1 MRLLRNA
8 VYSQLKLNTVR
19 QRINIAIDGYSS
31 CGKSTLAKAM
41 AKELNYLYI
50 DSGAMYRAVTLF
62 ALKHNSI
69 RNGELNQQK
78 LIEQLDAIFIT
89 FKFNAD
95 SGKFETYLNGKN
107 VEKEIRSMQVSKYV
121 SPVAAVP
128 EVRRKLVR
136 LQQRMAETRGVIM
149 DGRDIGTVVLPDAEI
164 KFFMTA
170 SPHVRAE
177 RRYKELLEKGAD
189 ITFEE
194 VLENI
199 ETRDRIDTTRETD
212 PLKAADDAIIV
223 DNSNLTI
230 DEQFT
235 FIMGHVH
242 KLLQTV
248 NH

>member
-1 MRLLRNA
+1 MRYIRTPR
-8 VYSQLKLNTVR
+8 STEVR
-19 QRINIAIDGYSS
+19 HRINIAIDGYSS

-50 DSGAMYRAVTLF
+50 DTGAMYRAVTLF
-62 ALKHNSI
+62 ALKQNI
-69 RNGELNQQK
+69 AKNDTLNAEK
-78 LIEQLDAIFIT
+78 LVEQLEAIFIT
-89 FKFNAD
+89 FKFSAEA
-95 SGKFETYLNGKN
+95 GKFETYLNGKN

-128 EVRRKLVR
+128 EVRRKLVK

-149 DGRDIGTVVLPDAEI
+149 DGRDIGTVVLPDAEL

-170 SPHVRAE
+170 SSHVRAH
-177 RRYKELLEKGAD
+177 RRFKELIDKGTE

-223 DNSNLTI
+223 DNSDLTI
-230 DEQFT
+230 DEQYT

-242 KLLQTV
+242 KHLQAV
-248 NH
+248 SS